1 MDIYNYVK
9 LLVVY
14 ILFHNLF
21 FLLPGVPV
29 TSASYPYHAHSSNW
43 NPVSRQ
49 DSELQSQ
56 SSGAAVGGDTTDDNY
71 SSFRPPEPATRPIRP
86 SRSTERSKKGHTGH
100 TSMMGSGSAAVAAAS
115 KNRENT
121 QFIPR
126 PKIPLDPYNLAT
138 NNPAKFAEKLFAKL
152 SKVEDEQAKDSKL
165 RGKIIICNFISCF
178 FIVFFKHLFK
188 ILCFSSLRHA

>member
-1 MDIYNYVK
+1 M
-9 LLVVY
+9 
-14 ILFHNLF
+14 
-21 FLLPGVPV
+21 

-165 RGKIIICNFISCF
+165 RGKKMIY
-178 FIVFFKHLFK
+178 
-188 ILCFSSLRHA
+188 

>member
-1 MDIYNYVK
+1 M
-9 LLVVY
+9 
-14 ILFHNLF
+14 
-21 FLLPGVPV
+21 PV

-165 RGKIIICNFISCF
+165 RGKIIIYIFISCLFIIFFVICLHFFCTFF
-178 FIVFFKHLFK
+178 FI
-188 ILCFSSLRHA
+188 RHA

>member
-1 MDIYNYVK
+1 MFT
-9 LLVVY
+9 L
-14 ILFHNLF
+14 
-21 FLLPGVPV
+21 
-29 TSASYPYHAHSSNW
+29 
-43 NPVSRQ
+43 
-49 DSELQSQ
+49 
-56 SSGAAVGGDTTDDNY
+56 GAAVGGDTTDDNY

-178 FIVFFKHLFK
+178 FSIFYCFFSNIFLKSFVIGMLEMNRTR
-188 ILCFSSLRHA
+188 SSLHDHTTHDLESGM